1 MTDTEILGEVI
12 DLDARRDTPTTPPP
26 RGPGRT
32 GAPPAPDDP
41 GDDSEP
47 AAHVLADAPPEAE
60 PGKLTAAWAS
70 RGGHRHPVIP
80 AWIRNLAEV
89 RARVRWLA
97 THLAHTAAYHA
108 VRAPK
113 YGARLAVRSPRGA
126 ARTVTGVHRWV
137 FDHEALPLRLDAVQR
152 NDPETY
158 VKLLRHRD
166 DRVRWRAIL
175 VTAGAVA
182 GVLAALVI
190 TAKADALGKLA
201 AFFLLVG
208 FLGWLGSPADQPL
221 LDTAVVV
228 PRVQRLTS
236 AILIRAFAALGIAE
250 INKAVSR
257 GGDGITFPAPITRDG
272 PGWRA
277 DIDLPYGVT
286 AVDILDRRD
295 RLASGLRRPLGC
307 VWPEPAHDQ
316 HAGRVMVWV
325 GDQDMNQVK
334 PAPWPL
340 AKAGTCDLFKAVP
353 FGTDP
358 RGRAVTLTLMYA
370 NALIAAMP
378 GMGKTFALRILALS
392 AALDVTAR
400 LLVFELKGTGD
411 LEATAKV
418 AHAYASGADDD
429 TIAAALQALRSLHKE
444 LETRAKAIK
453 GLPKDACP
461 ENKVTPPLAARRS
474 LGLYPL
480 VMIIDECQEL
490 FAHPTMGK
498 EAGEL
503 ATAIIKRGRALGVIL
518 LLATQRPDKDSLP
531 TGISANVGI
540 RLCLRVMGQIENDMI
555 LGTSAYKN
563 GIRATTF
570 TRRDLGI
577 GYLIGDEADPQIVR
591 SYYVDGPAA
600 ETICDRARAARIA
613 AGTLSGQAAGEIDAA
628 APAASILDD
637 ILAVTNP
644 GEDKAR
650 SQVVVDRL
658 AQLRPDIYGP
668 WAGLEPAA
676 KATQLATALSP
687 YGIETVQVNRR
698 EAGKPV
704 NTRGVVRA
712 DVMTV
717 RDRLRGKH
725 GDGDG
730 A

>member
-1 MTDTEILGEVI
+1 MTDTDRLGEVI
-12 DLDARRDTPTTPPP
+12 DLDARRDPTNPPP
-26 RGPGRT
+26 RGPG
-32 GAPPAPDDP
+32 GPPAPAAPDDP
-41 GDDSEP
+41 GDGES
-47 AAHVLADAPPEAE
+47 AARTLVDAPPVAE
-60 PGKLTAAWAS
+60 PGRLTAAWAS
-70 RGGHRHPVIP
+70 RGGHRHAVIP
-80 AWIRNLAEV
+80 AWVRDHGEV
-89 RARVRWLA
+89 QARVRWLA
-97 THLAHTAAYHA
+97 GHLAHTAAYHA
-108 VRAPK
+108 VRTPK
-113 YGARLAVRSPRGA
+113 YATRLALRAPRGA
-126 ARTVTGVHRWV
+126 LRTVTGVHRWM
-137 FDHEALPLRLDAVQR
+137 FDHEALPLRMDAVQR

-175 VTAGAVA
+175 VTGGAVLL
-182 GVLAALVI
+182 VLLAAVIATKANAAGKAATVIALV
-190 TAKADALGKLA
+190 A
-201 AFFLLVG
+201 
-208 FLGWLGSPADQPL
+208 FLGWLGCPADKPL

-236 AILIRAFAALGIAE
+236 AILIRAFASLGIAE
-250 INKAVSR
+250 INKAVSK

-334 PAPWPL
+334 PAAWPL
-340 AKAGTCDLFKAVP
+340 AKAGRADLFRPVP

-358 RGRAVTLTLMYA
+358 RGRPVNLTLMYG

-378 GMGKTFALRILALS
+378 GMGKTFALRILALA
-392 AALDVTAR
+392 AALDPLAR

-411 LEATAKV
+411 LEPVAKV
-418 AHAYASGADDD
+418 AHAYGSGADDD
-429 TIAAALQALRSLHKE
+429 SIAATLAALRALHKE

-453 GLPKDACP
+453 SLPKDACP
-461 ENKVTPPLAARRS
+461 ENKVTPTLAARKS
-474 LGLYPL
+474 LGLFPL
-480 VMIIDECQEL
+480 VLIIDECQEL
-490 FAHPTMGK
+490 FSHPTCGK

-540 RLCLRVMGQIENDMI
+540 RLCLRVMGQVENDMV
-555 LGTSAYKN
+555 LGTSAYRN

-577 GYLIGDEADPQIVR
+577 GYLVGDADDPQIVR

-600 ETICDRARAARIA
+600 EAICDRARAARIA
-613 AGTLSGQAAGEIDAA
+613 AGTLSGQAAGEIDETTSR
-628 APAASILDD
+628 AASVLDD
-637 ILAVTNP
+637 IIAVTTAD
-644 GEDKAR
+644 EDKVR
-650 SQVVVDRL
+650 SQVIVDRL
-658 AQLRPDIYGP
+658 ATYRPEVYGP
-668 WAGLEPAA
+668 WAGMEPAA
-676 KATQLATALSP
+676 KATQLADALKP
-687 YGIETVQVNRR
+687 YGIDTVQVNRR

-712 DVMTV
+712 QLVTV
-717 RDRLRGKH
+717 RDRLRG
-725 GDGDG
+725 GGG
-730 A
+730 

>member
-1 MTDTEILGEVI
+1 MTDTTDTFGDLI
-12 DLDARRDTPTTPPP
+12 DLDARRDTTPPARTADPAPEPENTGTGEAAP
-26 RGPGRT
+26 RVRVDS
-32 GAPPAPDDP
+32 PPAP
-41 GDDSEP
+41 
-47 AAHVLADAPPEAE
+47 E
-60 PGKLTAAWAS
+60 PGKLTATWAA
-70 RGGHRHPVIP
+70 RGGHRDRVIP
-80 AWIRNLAEV
+80 AWIRDLGEV

-97 THLAHTAAYHA
+97 GHLAHTSAYHA

-113 YGARLAVRSPRGA
+113 YAARLAVRSPRGLVRGA
-126 ARTVTGVHRWV
+126 GIVHRWAA
-137 FDHEALPLRLDAVQR
+137 DREALPLRLDAVSR

-158 VKLLRHRD
+158 VKLLKHRD
-166 DRVRWRAIL
+166 DRVRWRTLLTI
-175 VTAGAVA
+175 AG
-182 GVLAALVI
+182 GVLAVLLAVTI
-190 TAKADALGKLA
+190 ATKASDLGKALA
-201 AFFLLVG
+201 VMAVVALLG
-208 FLGWLGSPADQPL
+208 RLGSPADKPL

-228 PRVQRLTS
+228 SRVQRLTS
-236 AILIRAFAALGIAE
+236 AILIRAFASLGIAE
-250 INKAVSR
+250 INKAVAR

-277 DIDLPYGVT
+277 DIDLPHGVT

-316 HAGRVMVWV
+316 HAGRVVVWV
-325 GDQDMNQVK
+325 GDQDMNQVR
-334 PAPWPL
+334 PAAWPL
-340 AKAGTCDLFKAVP
+340 AKAGRADLFGPVP

-358 RGRAVTLTLMYA
+358 RGRPVLLTLMYA

-378 GMGKTFALRILALS
+378 GMGKTFALRILALA
-392 AALDVTAR
+392 AALDVLAR

-418 AHAYASGADDD
+418 AHTYASGTDDE
-429 TIAAALQALRSLHKE
+429 TIAAALAALRTLHKE
-444 LETRAKAIK
+444 LETRARAIK

-461 ENKVTPPLAARRS
+461 ENKVTAALAARKS
-474 LGLYPL
+474 LGLFPL
-480 VMIIDECQEL
+480 VLIIDECQEL
-490 FAHPTMGK
+490 FSHPTMGK

-577 GYLIGDEADPQIVR
+577 GYLIGDADDPQIVR

-600 ETICDRARAARIA
+600 DQICDRARAARIA
-613 AGTLSGQAAGEIDAA
+613 AGTLSGQAAGDTSTATG
-628 APAASILDD
+628 PAASVLDD
-637 ILAVTNP
+637 ILAVTTP
-644 GEDKAR
+644 AEDKAR
-650 SQVVVDRL
+650 SQVIVDRL
-658 AQLRPDIYGP
+658 AAYRPEVYGP

-676 KATQLATALSP
+676 KATQLAAALAP

-698 EAGKPV
+698 VGGKPV
-704 NTRGVVRA
+704 NTRGVIREQV
-712 DVMTV
+712 VTV
-717 RDRLRGKH
+717 RDRLRGR
-725 GDGDG
+725 GGG